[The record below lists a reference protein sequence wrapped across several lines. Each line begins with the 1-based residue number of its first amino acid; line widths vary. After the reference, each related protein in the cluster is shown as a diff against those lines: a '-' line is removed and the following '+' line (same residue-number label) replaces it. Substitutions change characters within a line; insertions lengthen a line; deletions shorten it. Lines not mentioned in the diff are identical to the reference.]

1 MRDKHGTRW
10 EDDGIQASGNELGT
24 TIYPMGAGC
33 PGAVKAL
40 PLLTVLEDVL
50 EEASAQQ
57 VSSALC

>member
-1 MRDKHGTRW
+1 MMASTRQEMTWVPPYIRW
-10 EDDGIQASGNELGT
+10 EQAAL
-24 TIYPMGAGC
+24 
-33 PGAVKAL
+33 GAVKAL

>member
-1 MRDKHGTRW
+1 MAQGGRMMASTRQEVTWVPPYIRW
-10 EDDGIQASGNELGT
+10 EQA
-24 TIYPMGAGC
+24 A